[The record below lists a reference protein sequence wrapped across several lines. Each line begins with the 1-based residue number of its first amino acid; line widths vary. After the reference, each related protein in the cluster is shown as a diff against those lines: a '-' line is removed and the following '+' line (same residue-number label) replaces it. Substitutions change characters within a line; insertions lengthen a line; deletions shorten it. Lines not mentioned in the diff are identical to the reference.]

1 MAKNV
6 LELVYSAIDELN
18 QQLPPAK
25 RVAKSEATPLTGSS
39 GALDSLGFLN
49 LIVIVED
56 KVNAAHNSAIAL
68 ASSMMESQRRRR
80 ARSASSRRWCR
91 SNWTTPRMADGRSA
105 AC

>member
-25 RVAKSEATPLTGSS
+25 RVAKSESTALTGSS

-56 KVNAAHNSAIAL
+56 RVNAEHGTAIAL
-68 ASSMMESQRRRR
+68 ASSMMESQQPP
-80 ARSASSRRWCR
+80 
-91 SNWTTPRMADGRSA
+91 PRTIAELAALVSKQLDGA
-105 AC
+105 AHG